1 MRENSVKKLLQLGQS
16 TWFDNITRHMVQSGE
31 LQRLIVEDGIT
42 GVTSNPTI
50 FQKAIS
56 GSKDYDASIREMV
69 RQGIEE
75 EKEIFLRLAMDDIS
89 KAADLLRPVYERS
102 KGIDGFVS
110 IEVSPDLADDTDRTV
125 AEAKR
130 IFSAIGKKN
139 ILIKVPGTKP
149 GVPAIEQLTHDG
161 VNVNVTLLFAVARYE
176 EIAEAYIRGLE
187 RRVKEGKPIGE
198 IASVASFFV
207 SRADTMIDPL
217 LQTKLA
223 SAGREAEKQRIKN
236 LQGKAAVANAKL
248 AYKKYRDIFWGKRF
262 QNLKGAKV
270 QRILWGST
278 GTKNPSYRDIKY
290 VEELIGPDSINTI
303 PENTFRAFLDH
314 GKPEVTVTQGLDE
327 AAAVFRDL
335 EALGI
340 DINQVTAQLEA
351 EGVKSFADSFAA
363 LLKEIGQKKV
373 SV

>member
-75 EKEIFLRLAMDDIS
+75 ENEIFLRLAMDDIS

-149 GVPAIEQLTHDG
+149 GIPAIEQLTYDG

-198 IASVASFFV
+198 IVSVASFFV
-207 SRADTMIDPL
+207 SRVDTMIDPL

-223 SAGREAEKQRIKN
+223 SAGGEAEKQRIKN

-262 QNLKGAKV
+262 QSLKGAKV
-270 QRILWGST
+270 QRVLWGST

-303 PENTFRAFLDH
+303 PDNTFRAFLDH
-314 GKPEVTVTQGLDE
+314 GKPEVTVTQGLSE
-327 AAAVFRDL
+327 AAAVFQDL
-335 EALGI
+335 KALGI

-363 LLKEIGQKKV
+363 LLKEVGQKKM

>member
-1 MRENSVKKLLQLGQS
+1 MGENSVKKLLQLGQS

-207 SRADTMIDPL
+207 SRVDTMIDPL

-223 SAGREAEKQRIKN
+223 SAGGEAEKQRIKN

-270 QRILWGST
+270 QRVLWGST

-303 PENTFRAFLDH
+303 PDNTFRAFLDH
-314 GKPEVTVTQGLDE
+314 GKPEVTVTQGVNE
-327 AAAVFRDL
+327 AAAVLRDL
-335 EALGI
+335 KALGI

-351 EGVKSFADSFAA
+351 GGVKSFADSFAA

>member
-161 VNVNVTLLFAVARYE
+161 VNVNVSILFAVARYE
-176 EIAEAYIRGLE
+176 EVAEAYIRGLE